1 MDMGNLT
8 LVQKGCVLF
17 KTIIVVPSLLLFLLS
32 KHKRIILSDVKAW
45 AKYRNYVDERHL
57 YRSLFLLLVLQ
68 PEFQSQFK
76 MRLGGL
82 GHLSYGGIKS
92 CDLAYCKNIGK
103 GFVLMHGFGTV
114 FNSFIKIGNNCTVLH
129 NVTIGAGK
137 NGVPTIGNN
146 VYIGAGAII
155 IGGITV
161 GNNVNIGAGAIVV
174 EDVPS
179 NTTIVSQKARI
190 ILHS

>member
-8 LVQKGCVLF
+8 LVQKGCVFL

-82 GHLSYGGIKS
+82 GHLSYRGVKS

-137 NGVPTIGNN
+137 NGVQLSEIMC
-146 VYIGAGAII
+146 
-155 IGGITV
+155 
-161 GNNVNIGAGAIVV
+161 
-174 EDVPS
+174 
-179 NTTIVSQKARI
+179 
-190 ILHS
+190 ILVLVLLL

>member
-8 LVQKGCVLF
+8 LVQKGCVFL

-82 GHLSYGGIKS
+82 GHLSYGG
-92 CDLAYCKNIGK
+92 GK
-103 GFVLMHGFGTV
+103 
-114 FNSFIKIGNNCTVLH
+114 
-129 NVTIGAGK
+129 
-137 NGVPTIGNN
+137 
-146 VYIGAGAII
+146 
-155 IGGITV
+155 
-161 GNNVNIGAGAIVV
+161 
-174 EDVPS
+174 
-179 NTTIVSQKARI
+179 
-190 ILHS
+190 IL

>member
-1 MDMGNLT
+1 
-8 LVQKGCVLF
+8 
-17 KTIIVVPSLLLFLLS
+17 
-32 KHKRIILSDVKAW
+32 
-45 AKYRNYVDERHL
+45 
-57 YRSLFLLLVLQ
+57 
-68 PEFQSQFK
+68 
-76 MRLGGL
+76 
-82 GHLSYGGIKS
+82 
-92 CDLAYCKNIGK
+92 
-103 GFVLMHGFGTV
+103 MHGFGTV
-114 FNSFIKIGNNCTVLH
+114 FNSSIKLGDNCTVLQ

-161 GNNVNIGAGAIVV
+161 GNNVSIGAGAIVV

>member
-57 YRSLFLLLVLQ
+57 CRFLFLLLVLQ

-82 GHLSYGGIKS
+82 GHLSYGGVKS

-114 FNSFIKIGNNCTVLH
+114 FNSSIKLGDNCTVLQ

-155 IGGITV
+155 IGKINV
-161 GNNVNIGAGAIVV
+161 GDNVKIGAGAIVV

-179 NTTIVSQKARI
+179 NTTVVSDKSRI
-190 ILHS
+190 IYHI